1 MIEIEL
7 NVFLDDIDR
16 RASEALHRFKIEN
29 GLVRYTIADAC
40 GRVGENPRTFYRIAK
55 RGNTTIKSVIRLAN
69 VLQVEPKWLLS
80 GDINSIDWR
89 DDNDGEQNRAD
100 DLCS

>member
-16 RASEALHRFKIEN
+16 RASEALHRFKIEK

-55 RGNTTIKSVIRLAN
+55 R
-69 VLQVEPKWLLS
+69 LLS